1 MSRIL
6 SVGSYAPRKVL
17 TNDDLSKLVDTN
29 DEWIVQRTGI
39 SNRHIVS
46 DGETNLDIATKAAQ
60 IALAKSGLDK
70 EEIDCI
76 LYATITPD
84 TFTPSM
90 ACQLKRRL
98 NIDRKN
104 LLAFDINAA
113 CSGFV
118 VALETAHHLLRSYS
132 NILVVA
138 SDTMSRIIDWSDRGT
153 CILFG
158 DGAGAVVL
166 TQSNFNPIFHS
177 FTEHDITDSLKTNS
191 IYDEHTYLSMKGT
204 DVFKFAVNALTTCI
218 RKELEEANTSI
229 DNVDY
234 IIAHQANVR
243 IISLACKQLGI
254 NEDKFYKNIQEYG
267 NTSSASVPLVL
278 AEMVEKKMLKKGQT
292 VLFVAFGS
300 GLTYSSCL
308 WKLEGDIE

>member
-1 MSRIL
+1 MSKIL
-6 SVGSYAPRKVL
+6 SVASYAPHKVL
-17 TNDDLSKLVDTN
+17 TNDDLSKMVDTN

-39 SNRHIVS
+39 KRRHVVS
-46 DGETNLDIATKAAQ
+46 DGETNLDIATRAAQ
-60 IALAKSGLDK
+60 EALDKSGLNK
-70 EEIDCI
+70 EDIDAI
-76 LYATITPD
+76 LFATITPD
-84 TFTPSM
+84 LFTPSM

-98 NIDRKN
+98 DIDRKN

-118 VALETAHHLLRSYS
+118 VAMETAHHLLHSYK

-138 SDTMSRIIDWSDRGT
+138 SDTMSRIIDWTDRGT

-166 TQSNFNPIFHS
+166 TQSEHTPKFHS
-177 FTEHDITDSLKTNS
+177 FSEHDITDSLKTNS
-191 IYDEHTYLSMKGT
+191 IYEDKTTLSMKGT

-218 RKELEEANTSI
+218 RKELE
-229 DNVDY
+229 DNNMTIEQVDY
-234 IIAHQANVR
+234 IVAHQANVR
-243 IISLACKQLGI
+243 IISLASKQLGI
-254 NEDKFYKNIQEYG
+254 REDKFYMNIQEYG

-278 AEMVEKKMLKKGQT
+278 AEMVEKKMIHQGQN

-308 WKLEGDIE
+308 WKIEGEIK

>member
-1 MSRIL
+1 
-6 SVGSYAPRKVL
+6 AK
-17 TNDDLSKLVDTN
+17 
-29 DEWIVQRTGI
+29 
-39 SNRHIVS
+39 
-46 DGETNLDIATKAAQ
+46 

-234 IIAHQANVR
+234 ILAHQANVR

>member
-1 MSRIL
+1 MSKIL
-6 SVGSYAPRKVL
+6 SVASYAPNKVL
-17 TNDDLSKLVDTN
+17 TNDDLSKMVDTN

-39 SNRHIVS
+39 QRRHVVEN
-46 DGETNLDIATKAAQ
+46 ETNLDIATEAAKKA
-60 IALAKSGLDK
+60 ILKSGLDK
-70 EEIDCI
+70 EEIDVI
-76 LYATITPD
+76 LFATITPD
-84 TFTPSM
+84 LFTPSM

-98 NIDRKN
+98 DIDRKN

-118 VALETAHHLLRSYS
+118 VALETAHHLLSSYK

-138 SDTMSRIIDWSDRGT
+138 SDTMSRIIDWTDRGT

-166 TQSNFNPIFHS
+166 TQSDYEPKFHS

-191 IYDEHTYLSMKGT
+191 IYDEKTTLSMKGT

-218 RKELEEANTSI
+218 KKELDDAQITI
-229 DNVDY
+229 DQVDY
-234 IIAHQANVR
+234 IVAHQANVR
-243 IISLACKQLGI
+243 IISLASKQLGI
-254 NEDKFYKNIQEYG
+254 SEDKFYKNIQEYG

-278 AEMVEKKMLKKGQT
+278 AEMVDKKLIQKDQT

-308 WKLEGDIE
+308 WKLEGEIK